1 MSVKIVDITSAT
13 QSPDTKDEK
22 IDFDWVME
30 SAVYGI
36 KNSLALLQCM
46 IEQQHL
52 TAESDAV
59 SDAVVTEPSE
69 INQVSIIQRETSRID
84 NDTTQLLALYRIHN
98 SQLSLR
104 IEEVD
109 IRSFLEEAV
118 VANQVL
124 FSSSKIQIDID
135 CEEDL
140 IGFFDPCLVRSV
152 LHTAIVGGVKYTK
165 SYLRLCARSEGDA
178 VVLSLE
184 DDGVGYPESLR
195 LQYAERQPLHHTSEL
210 VRAHLNFYFA
220 SCVAHQHKNA
230 GAEGFIR
237 LASTANGG
245 GVFEITIP

>member
-1 MSVKIVDITSAT
+1 MSVKIVDINSTA
-13 QSPDTKDEK
+13 QSQKTKDEK

-46 IEQQHL
+46 IEQQHI
-52 TAESDAV
+52 TAESD
-59 SDAVVTEPSE
+59 TELAEPAQ
-69 INQVSIIQRETSRID
+69 INPVSIIQRETSRID

-124 FSSSKIQIDID
+124 FSSSKIRIDID

-165 SYLRLCARSEGDA
+165 SYLRLSARSEGDA

-195 LQYAERQPLHHTSEL
+195 LQYAEPQPLHHTSEL

-237 LASTANGG
+237 LASTANSG